1 MLARSTGL
9 GKSMLNANL
18 KDLKNEGDLLIMH
31 LDTIEPEGWHLR
43 AAMQVQ
49 DIPVVIKGF
58 LKPHIIWF
66 IIRSLIFP
74 KKNPVEPKDF

>member
-18 KDLKNEGDLLIMH
+18 KDLKNEGDLLVMH

-43 AAMQVQ
+43 AAMQLE

-58 LKPHIIWF
+58 LKPGIIWF